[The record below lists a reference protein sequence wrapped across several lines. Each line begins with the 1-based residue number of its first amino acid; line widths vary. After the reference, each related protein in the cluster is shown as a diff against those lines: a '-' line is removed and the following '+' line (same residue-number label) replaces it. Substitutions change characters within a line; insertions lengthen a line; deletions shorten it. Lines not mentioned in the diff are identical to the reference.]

1 MSWRGAKVM
10 HPRAVELGALYGV
23 EIHVRSSFGEGPG
36 TVITGGTSLEHLE
49 TRETLA
55 GIVHDL
61 DVSRVTLNGIRTG
74 PGTLSRVFAPLAE
87 RGISVDVIVE
97 SGVKGGAA
105 DVAFTVR
112 RADFAEAR
120 RLAGEVA
127 GSLGG
132 EVEGEEDL
140 GKVSVVG
147 TGMLNRP
154 VTPPRMFASLGEAG
168 IPIRMVSTSE
178 IQVTCVLPAER
189 VEEAVRVLHRTSNW
203 RREMFS
209 GTFTALVTP
218 FRNGEVDVEAL
229 EGMVEFQIQH
239 GVSGLV
245 PCGTTG
251 ETPAMSEAEDRVVV
265 ETVVRIAN
273 GRVPI
278 IAGTGSNSTDM
289 AIKYTKMAQE
299 VGADGSLQV
308 APYYNKPTQEG
319 LYRHFAAIAESTELP
334 LVLYNIPGR
343 TGVTISAETMAR
355 LAEIPNIVGVKDSTL
370 SMNMISDVIRLCGEE
385 FDVLSGDDPMTLPL
399 VALGGRG

>member
-1 MSWRGAKVM
+1 
-10 HPRAVELGALYGV
+10 
-23 EIHVRSSFGEGPG
+23 
-36 TVITGGTSLEHLE
+36 
-49 TRETLA
+49 
-55 GIVHDL
+55 
-61 DVSRVTLNGIRTG
+61 
-74 PGTLSRVFAPLAE
+74 
-87 RGISVDVIVE
+87 
-97 SGVKGGAA
+97 
-105 DVAFTVR
+105 
-112 RADFAEAR
+112 
-120 RLAGEVA
+120 
-127 GSLGG
+127 
-132 EVEGEEDL
+132 
-140 GKVSVVG
+140 
-147 TGMLNRP
+147 
-154 VTPPRMFASLGEAG
+154 
-168 IPIRMVSTSE
+168 
-178 IQVTCVLPAER
+178 
-189 VEEAVRVLHRTSNW
+189 
-203 RREMFS
+203 MFS

-229 EGMVEFQIQH
+229 EGMVEFQIGH

-251 ETPAMSEAEDRVVV
+251 ETPAMSEAEDRLVV
-265 ETVVRIAN
+265 ETVVRVAN

-299 VGADGSLQV
+299 EGADGSLQV

-370 SMNMISDVIRLCGEE
+370 SMNIVADVIALCGED

-399 VALGGRG
+399 IALGGRGVISVASNVAPGAVSEMVRALLEGDWERGRELHYELLPLFRALFVETNPIPVKTAASLLGLCSDEMRLPLVPMEGENLRVLQETLDRCAHLLPTPEEV

>member
-1 MSWRGAKVM
+1 
-10 HPRAVELGALYGV
+10 
-23 EIHVRSSFGEGPG
+23 
-36 TVITGGTSLEHLE
+36 
-49 TRETLA
+49 
-55 GIVHDL
+55 
-61 DVSRVTLNGIRTG
+61 
-74 PGTLSRVFAPLAE
+74 
-87 RGISVDVIVE
+87 
-97 SGVKGGAA
+97 
-105 DVAFTVR
+105 
-112 RADFAEAR
+112 
-120 RLAGEVA
+120 
-127 GSLGG
+127 
-132 EVEGEEDL
+132 
-140 GKVSVVG
+140 
-147 TGMLNRP
+147 
-154 VTPPRMFASLGEAG
+154 
-168 IPIRMVSTSE
+168 
-178 IQVTCVLPAER
+178 
-189 VEEAVRVLHRTSNW
+189 
-203 RREMFS
+203 MFS

-265 ETVVRIAN
+265 ETVVRVTN

-319 LYRHFAAIAESTELP
+319 LYRHFAAIAESTDLP

-370 SMNMISDVIRLCGEE
+370 SMNMISDVISLCGEE

-399 VALGGRG
+399 IALGGRGVISVASNVAPGAVSDMVKALLGGDWERGRELHYELLPLFRALFVETNPIPVKTAASLLGLCSDEMRLPLVPMEGEKLRLLQETLDRSAHLLPTPEEV

>member
-1 MSWRGAKVM
+1 
-10 HPRAVELGALYGV
+10 
-23 EIHVRSSFGEGPG
+23 
-36 TVITGGTSLEHLE
+36 
-49 TRETLA
+49 
-55 GIVHDL
+55 
-61 DVSRVTLNGIRTG
+61 
-74 PGTLSRVFAPLAE
+74 
-87 RGISVDVIVE
+87 
-97 SGVKGGAA
+97 
-105 DVAFTVR
+105 
-112 RADFAEAR
+112 
-120 RLAGEVA
+120 
-127 GSLGG
+127 
-132 EVEGEEDL
+132 
-140 GKVSVVG
+140 
-147 TGMLNRP
+147 
-154 VTPPRMFASLGEAG
+154 
-168 IPIRMVSTSE
+168 
-178 IQVTCVLPAER
+178 
-189 VEEAVRVLHRTSNW
+189 
-203 RREMFS
+203 MFS

-265 ETVVRIAN
+265 GTVVRIAN

-355 LAEIPNIVGVKDSTL
+355 LAEIPNIVGLKDSTL

-399 VALGGRG
+399 VALGGRGVISVASNVAPGAVSDMVRAVLEGDWERGRELHYELLPLFRALFVETNPIPVKTAASLLGLCSDEMRLPLVPMEGENLRALQETLDRSAHLLPTPEEV

>member
-1 MSWRGAKVM
+1 
-10 HPRAVELGALYGV
+10 
-23 EIHVRSSFGEGPG
+23 
-36 TVITGGTSLEHLE
+36 
-49 TRETLA
+49 
-55 GIVHDL
+55 
-61 DVSRVTLNGIRTG
+61 
-74 PGTLSRVFAPLAE
+74 
-87 RGISVDVIVE
+87 
-97 SGVKGGAA
+97 
-105 DVAFTVR
+105 
-112 RADFAEAR
+112 
-120 RLAGEVA
+120 
-127 GSLGG
+127 
-132 EVEGEEDL
+132 
-140 GKVSVVG
+140 
-147 TGMLNRP
+147 
-154 VTPPRMFASLGEAG
+154 
-168 IPIRMVSTSE
+168 
-178 IQVTCVLPAER
+178 
-189 VEEAVRVLHRTSNW
+189 
-203 RREMFS
+203 MFS

-265 ETVVRIAN
+265 ETVVRVAN

-289 AIKYTKMAQE
+289 AIKYTRMAQE

-355 LAEIPNIVGVKDSTL
+355 LAEIPNVVGVKDSTL
-370 SMNMISDVIRLCGEE
+370 SMNMIADVISLCGED

-399 VALGGRG
+399 VALGGRGVISVASNVAPGAVSDMVKALLEGDFERGRELHYELLPLFRALFVETNPIPVKTAASLLGLCSDEMRLPLVPMEGENLSVLQETLDRSAHLLPTPEEV

>member
-1 MSWRGAKVM
+1 
-10 HPRAVELGALYGV
+10 
-23 EIHVRSSFGEGPG
+23 
-36 TVITGGTSLEHLE
+36 
-49 TRETLA
+49 
-55 GIVHDL
+55 
-61 DVSRVTLNGIRTG
+61 
-74 PGTLSRVFAPLAE
+74 
-87 RGISVDVIVE
+87 
-97 SGVKGGAA
+97 
-105 DVAFTVR
+105 
-112 RADFAEAR
+112 
-120 RLAGEVA
+120 
-127 GSLGG
+127 
-132 EVEGEEDL
+132 
-140 GKVSVVG
+140 
-147 TGMLNRP
+147 
-154 VTPPRMFASLGEAG
+154 
-168 IPIRMVSTSE
+168 
-178 IQVTCVLPAER
+178 
-189 VEEAVRVLHRTSNW
+189 
-203 RREMFS
+203 MFS

-218 FRNGEVDVEAL
+218 FSNGEVDVEAL

-251 ETPAMSEAEDRVVV
+251 ETPAMSEAEDRLVV
-265 ETVVRIAN
+265 ETVVRVTN
-273 GRVPI
+273 GRIPV

-399 VALGGRG
+399 VALGGRGVISVASNVAPGAVSDMVRAVLEGDWERGRELHYELLPLFRALFVETNPIPVKTAASLLGLCSDEMRLPLVPMEGENLRALQETLDRSAHLLPTPEEV

>member
-1 MSWRGAKVM
+1 
-10 HPRAVELGALYGV
+10 
-23 EIHVRSSFGEGPG
+23 
-36 TVITGGTSLEHLE
+36 
-49 TRETLA
+49 
-55 GIVHDL
+55 
-61 DVSRVTLNGIRTG
+61 
-74 PGTLSRVFAPLAE
+74 
-87 RGISVDVIVE
+87 
-97 SGVKGGAA
+97 
-105 DVAFTVR
+105 
-112 RADFAEAR
+112 
-120 RLAGEVA
+120 
-127 GSLGG
+127 
-132 EVEGEEDL
+132 
-140 GKVSVVG
+140 
-147 TGMLNRP
+147 
-154 VTPPRMFASLGEAG
+154 
-168 IPIRMVSTSE
+168 
-178 IQVTCVLPAER
+178 
-189 VEEAVRVLHRTSNW
+189 
-203 RREMFS
+203 MFS

-218 FRNGEVDVEAL
+218 FRNGVVDVEAL
-229 EGMVEFQIQH
+229 EGMVEFQLQH

-265 ETVVRIAN
+265 ETVVRITN
-273 GRVPI
+273 GRVPV

-343 TGVTISAETMAR
+343 TGVTISADTMAR

-399 VALGGRG
+399 VALGGRGVISVASNVAPGAVSDMVRAVLEGDWERGRELHYELLPLFRALFVETNPIPVKTAASLLGLCSDEMRLPLVPMEGENLRALQETLDRSAHLLPTPEEV